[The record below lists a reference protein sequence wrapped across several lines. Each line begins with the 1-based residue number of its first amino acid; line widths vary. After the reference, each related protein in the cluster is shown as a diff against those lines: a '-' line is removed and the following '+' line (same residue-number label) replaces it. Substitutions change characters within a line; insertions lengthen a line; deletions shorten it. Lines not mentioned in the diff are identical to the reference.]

1 VEHAAYEEAVYY
13 SPKERS
19 YTLITTEGLWSLTA
33 HMRVSNPPPDAV
45 ELGPVA
51 ELRAALDEEIARRT
65 LGGTPPP
72 SDENWA
78 NQALPPPE
86 SATTG
91 PVAPPGMRRSDD
103 HLRGK

>member
-1 VEHAAYEEAVYY
+1 MADGCLQCAALREAN
-13 SPKERS
+13 KA
-19 YTLITTEGLWSLTA
+19 LA
-33 HMRVSNPPPDAV
+33 
-45 ELGPVA
+45 
-51 ELRAALDEEIARRT
+51 AALDEEISRRT
-65 LGGTPPP
+65 LGGTPPAV
-72 SDENWA
+72 DENWA